1 MREVVLAIAFV
12 FTLGFAA
19 LTIQAAASDGFN
31 VLTAL
36 SLLVLALFAVAILG
50 ALRGPPGD

>member
-1 MREVVLAIAFV
+1 MREVVLAIVFV

-19 LTIQAAASDGFN
+19 LTIQAAADGGFT

-50 ALRGPPGD
+50 ALRGPRD